1 MGTLA
6 PTPHPVADAERLRL
20 AGRARML
27 SWVSLVYMSAEGAI
41 AVTAGVLAGSVALVG
56 FGLDSAIEGFAS
68 AIIVW
73 RFTGHRVFSEAAE
86 RRAQRL
92 VAIQFLVLAPYVGV
106 ESLRAI
112 VTRERPD
119 ASVVGI
125 ALAAAGLAVM
135 PYLGIAKA
143 RLADRLGSAATRG
156 EGRQNLLC
164 AYLAGALL
172 LGLVGNMAFGA
183 WWLDPAVGLL
193 IAGVAVREGIEAW
206 RGTAAPAS
214 PGRRRVPGAPAG
226 AATTGAT
233 APGERTARHA
243 AHRGGVVDPASY
255 DAGPDVIRC
264 CERSIGVADRSIPVE
279 ATPCAPQSARATS
292 MPQTSPATRIAVAA
306 ASLLLLLAAVT
317 GAAAAP
323 SIAGTRAEVEQL
335 GRQVAE
341 MDIAIGQAVAA
352 QNAAIDRLEEAQSTL
367 AVTRGEL
374 SGARRDLERSR
385 GLLRDRIVSLYVEGT
400 PTFAEVLLT
409 SGSLADAQ
417 EATDLIDQIAR
428 GDASA
433 VAGVRV
439 RRARL
444 ETLEEQQISAE
455 AVRRRELEAS
465 EDRRAELDAA
475 LASRRAVLDEA
486 RAELRRLVKEEKAR
500 KARLAALEK
509 ARRAALTSMPYA
521 GSTAIPGA
529 LPAGDFL
536 FPVAGPTTFTNDW
549 MYPRPGGRS
558 HQGIDLFAAR
568 GTPVVAVADGSLF
581 NVGYNGLG
589 GWRLWVRDRAG
600 NGFYY
605 AHLSAYSPAAVEGA
619 TVTRGTVLGYVGD
632 SGDARGTPNHLH
644 FEIHPGGG
652 GPVPPYPIVTGW
664 PRAG

>member
-1 MGTLA
+1 
-6 PTPHPVADAERLRL
+6 
-20 AGRARML
+20 
-27 SWVSLVYMSAEGAI
+27 
-41 AVTAGVLAGSVALVG
+41 
-56 FGLDSAIEGFAS
+56 
-68 AIIVW
+68 
-73 RFTGHRVFSEAAE
+73 
-86 RRAQRL
+86 
-92 VAIQFLVLAPYVGV
+92 
-106 ESLRAI
+106 
-112 VTRERPD
+112 
-119 ASVVGI
+119 
-125 ALAAAGLAVM
+125 
-135 PYLGIAKA
+135 
-143 RLADRLGSAATRG
+143 
-156 EGRQNLLC
+156 
-164 AYLAGALL
+164 
-172 LGLVGNMAFGA
+172 
-183 WWLDPAVGLL
+183 
-193 IAGVAVREGIEAW
+193 
-206 RGTAAPAS
+206 
-214 PGRRRVPGAPAG
+214 
-226 AATTGAT
+226 
-233 APGERTARHA
+233 
-243 AHRGGVVDPASY
+243 
-255 DAGPDVIRC
+255 
-264 CERSIGVADRSIPVE
+264 
-279 ATPCAPQSARATS
+279 

-306 ASLLLLLAAVT
+306 ASLFLLLAAVT

-341 MDIAIGQAVAA
+341 LDIAIGQAVAA
-352 QNAAIDRLEEAQSTL
+352 QNAAIDRLDEAQSTL